1 MRSLRL
7 FSILLC
13 LSIFIIVTIPI
24 QISLNI
30 SKLNLK
36 NLYPLFFYRIIKNIA
51 GIHVEISGL
60 KKKKHKHK
68 HKQKDTGT
76 LYIANHVSWFD
87 ILCLGSVLDA
97 RFIAKKEVAS
107 MGIFGF
113 LAKLSNTFFID
124 NSSKNMIYQYNNFI
138 KSKLL
143 KGESLIL
150 FPEGTTSDGNSIR
163 KFKSSLFEC
172 INSSCRLI
180 NVQPISIC
188 YVRKNNL
195 PMGIYSRR
203 FIALVG
209 ETSMVSSM
217 KDFLS
222 SGSITVN
229 LIFHPEVS
237 MNQFENRKEITSFCE
252 EQILIGLNKTIKI

>member
-13 LSIFIIVTIPI
+13 LSIFIIITIPI
-24 QISLNI
+24 QFLLNI
-30 SKLNLK
+30 FKLKLK
-36 NLYPLFFYRIIKNIA
+36 HTYPLFFYKVIKNIV
-51 GIHVEISGL
+51 GINIDTEGFEKIR
-60 KKKKHKHK
+60 
-68 HKQKDTGT
+68 QKDTGI

-87 ILCLGSVLDA
+87 ILCLGSILNA
-97 RFIAKKEVAS
+97 RFIAKKEVSS

-124 NSSKNMIYQYNNFI
+124 NSNKNKIYQYNNFI
-138 KSKLL
+138 REKLVN
-143 KGESLIL
+143 GESLIL

-172 INSSCRLI
+172 INSSESLI

-203 FIALVG
+203 FIAWIG
-209 ETSMVSSM
+209 EISMVNSM
-217 KDFLS
+217 KEFLS
-222 SGSITVN
+222 SGTITVS
-229 LIFHPEVS
+229 LIFHPQVS
-237 MNQFENRKEITSFCE
+237 MENFKDRKELSSFCE
-252 EQILIGLNKTIKI
+252 NQILMGLDRVIKI

>member
-1 MRSLRL
+1 MRPLRL

-13 LSIFIIVTIPI
+13 LSVFIIITIPI
-24 QISLNI
+24 QFFLNI
-30 SKLNLK
+30 FNLK
-36 NLYPLFFYRIIKNIA
+36 LKNTYPLFFYKVIKNIA
-51 GIHVEISGL
+51 GININTEGFER
-60 KKKKHKHK
+60 KEPEGA
-68 HKQKDTGT
+68 GT

-87 ILCLGSVLDA
+87 ILCLGSILNA

-124 NSSKNMIYQYNNFI
+124 NSNKNKIYQYNNFI
-138 KSKLL
+138 REKLIN
-143 KGESLIL
+143 GESLIL

-172 INSSCRLI
+172 INSRENLI

-188 YVRKNNL
+188 YVRKNNV

-203 FIALVG
+203 FIAWVG
-209 ETSMVSSM
+209 EISMVSSM
-217 KDFLS
+217 KEFLS
-222 SGSITVN
+222 SGSITVS
-229 LIFHPEVS
+229 LIFHPKVS
-237 MNQFENRKEITSFCE
+237 MKQFNNRKELSSFCE
-252 EQILIGLNKTIKI
+252 EQILIGLNKVIKI

>member
-1 MRSLRL
+1 MRSVRL

-13 LSIFIIVTIPI
+13 LSIFIIITIPI
-24 QISLNI
+24 QFLLNV
-30 SKLNLK
+30 LRLQLK
-36 NLYPLFFYRIIKNIA
+36 NTYPLFFYKVIKNIA
-51 GIHVEISGL
+51 GINIDSEGL
-60 KKKKHKHK
+60 EKIR
-68 HKQKDTGT
+68 QKDIGT
-76 LYIANHVSWFD
+76 LYIANHISWFD
-87 ILCLGSVLDA
+87 ILCLGSILNA

-124 NSSKNMIYQYNNFI
+124 NSNKNKIYQYNNLI
-138 KSKLL
+138 REKLIN
-143 KGESLIL
+143 GESLIL
-150 FPEGTTSDGNSIR
+150 FPEGTTSEGNSIR

-172 INSSCRLI
+172 INSSESLI

-203 FIALVG
+203 FIAWVG

-217 KDFLS
+217 KEFLS

-229 LIFHPEVS
+229 LIFHPKVS
-237 MNQFENRKEITSFCE
+237 IKRFDNRKELSSFCE

>member
-13 LSIFIIVTIPI
+13 LSIFIIITIPI
-24 QISLNI
+24 QLLLNFF
-30 SKLNLK
+30 KLKLK
-36 NLYPLFFYRIIKNIA
+36 NTYPLFFYKVIKNIA
-51 GIHVEISGL
+51 GININTEGFERREPEV
-60 KKKKHKHK
+60 
-68 HKQKDTGT
+68 TGT

-87 ILCLGSVLDA
+87 ILCLGSILNA

-124 NSSKNMIYQYNNFI
+124 NFNKNKIYQYNNFI
-138 KSKLL
+138 REKLIN
-143 KGESLIL
+143 GESLIL
-150 FPEGTTSDGNSIR
+150 FPEGTTSDGNSIG

-172 INSSCRLI
+172 LNSSESSI

-203 FIALVG
+203 FIAWVG
-209 ETSMVSSM
+209 EISMVSSM
-217 KDFLS
+217 KEFLS

-229 LIFHPEVS
+229 LIFHPKVLI
-237 MNQFENRKEITSFCE
+237 NQFNSRKELSSFCE

>member
-1 MRSLRL
+1 MRSVRL

-13 LSIFIIVTIPI
+13 LSIFIIITIPI
-24 QISLNI
+24 QFLLNMF
-30 SKLNLK
+30 KLKLK
-36 NLYPLFFYRIIKNIA
+36 NIYPLFFYKVIKNIA
-51 GIHVEISGL
+51 GININTEGL
-60 KKKKHKHK
+60 EKIN
-68 HKQKDTGT
+68 QKDAGT

-87 ILCLGSVLDA
+87 ILCLGSILNA

-124 NSSKNMIYQYNNFI
+124 NSNKNKIYQYNNFI
-138 KSKLL
+138 REKLIN
-143 KGESLIL
+143 GESLIL

-172 INSSCRLI
+172 INSTESLI
-180 NVQPISIC
+180 HVQPISIC
-188 YVRKNNL
+188 YVFKNNI

-203 FIALVG
+203 FIAWVG

-217 KDFLS
+217 KEFLS
-222 SGSITVN
+222 SGSITVK
-229 LIFHPEVS
+229 LIFHPKVS
-237 MNQFENRKEITSFCE
+237 MKQFNNRKELSSFCE
-252 EQILIGLNKTIKI
+252 AQILIGLNKTIKI

>member
-13 LSIFIIVTIPI
+13 LSIFIIITIPI
-24 QISLNI
+24 QFLLNI
-30 SKLNLK
+30 FKLKLK
-36 NLYPLFFYRIIKNIA
+36 NTYPLFFYKVIKNIA
-51 GIHVEISGL
+51 GINIDTEGFERII
-60 KKKKHKHK
+60 
-68 HKQKDTGT
+68 QKDTGT

-87 ILCLGSVLDA
+87 ILCLGSILNA

-124 NSSKNMIYQYNNFI
+124 NSNKNKIYEYNNFI
-138 KSKLL
+138 REKLIN
-143 KGESLIL
+143 GESLIL
-150 FPEGTTSDGNSIR
+150 FPEGTTTDGNGIR

-172 INSSCRLI
+172 INSTESLI

-203 FIALVG
+203 FIAWVG
-209 ETSMVSSM
+209 ETSMVNSM
-217 KDFLS
+217 KEFLS

-229 LIFHPEVS
+229 LIFHPKVS
-237 MNQFENRKEITSFCE
+237 MNQFGDRKELSSFCE

>member
-13 LSIFIIVTIPI
+13 LSIFIIITIPI
-24 QISLNI
+24 QLLLNFF
-30 SKLNLK
+30 KLKLK
-36 NLYPLFFYRIIKNIA
+36 NTYPLFFYKVIKNIA
-51 GIHVEISGL
+51 GININTEGL
-60 KKKKHKHK
+60 ERREPEV
-68 HKQKDTGT
+68 TGT

-87 ILCLGSVLDA
+87 ILCLGSILNA

-124 NSSKNMIYQYNNFI
+124 NFNKNKIYQYNNFI
-138 KSKLL
+138 REKLIN
-143 KGESLIL
+143 GESLIL
-150 FPEGTTSDGNSIR
+150 FPEGTTSDGNSIG

-172 INSSCRLI
+172 LNSSESSI

-203 FIALVG
+203 FIAWVG
-209 ETSMVSSM
+209 EISMVSSM
-217 KDFLS
+217 KEFLS
-222 SGSITVN
+222 SGSITVD
-229 LIFHPEVS
+229 LIFHPKVLI
-237 MNQFENRKEITSFCE
+237 NQFNSRKELSSFCE

>member
-7 FSILLC
+7 FSILFC
-13 LSIFIIVTIPI
+13 LSIFIIITIPI
-24 QISLNI
+24 QFLLNI
-30 SKLNLK
+30 FKLKLK
-36 NLYPLFFYRIIKNIA
+36 NTYPLFFYKVIKNIA
-51 GIHVEISGL
+51 GINIDIEGFERII
-60 KKKKHKHK
+60 
-68 HKQKDTGT
+68 QKDTGT

-87 ILCLGSVLDA
+87 ILCLGSILNA

-124 NSSKNMIYQYNNFI
+124 NSNKNKIYEYNNFI
-138 KSKLL
+138 REKLIN
-143 KGESLIL
+143 GESLIL

-172 INSSCRLI
+172 INSSEILI

-203 FIALVG
+203 FIAWVG
-209 ETSMVSSM
+209 ETSMVNSM
-217 KDFLS
+217 KEFLS

-229 LIFHPEVS
+229 LIFHPKVS
-237 MNQFENRKEITSFCE
+237 MKQFSDRKELSSFCE

>member
-13 LSIFIIVTIPI
+13 LSIFIIITIPI

-36 NLYPLFFYRIIKNIA
+36 NIYPLFFYRIIKNIA

-60 KKKKHKHK
+60 RKKKHK
-68 HKQKDTGT
+68 QEDVGT

-87 ILCLGSVLDA
+87 ILCLGSVLNA

-124 NSSKNMIYQYNNFI
+124 NSSKNMIFQYNNFI
-138 KSKLL
+138 KDKLL
-143 KGESLIL
+143 NGESLIL
-150 FPEGTTSDGNSIR
+150 FPEGTTSDGNSIK

-172 INSSCRLI
+172 INSSDRLI
-180 NVQPISIC
+180 KVQPISIC

-195 PMGIYSRR
+195 PMGMYSRR
-203 FIALVG
+203 FIAWVG

-217 KDFLS
+217 KEFLS
-222 SGSITVN
+222 SGSITVS

-237 MNQFENRKEITSFCE
+237 MSRFDNRKELTSFCE

>member
-13 LSIFIIVTIPI
+13 LSIFVIITIPI
-24 QISLNI
+24 QFFLNI
-30 SKLNLK
+30 FQLK
-36 NLYPLFFYRIIKNIA
+36 WKSTYPLFFYKVIKNIV
-51 GIHVEISGL
+51 GIKINSEGL
-60 KKKKHKHK
+60 EENEREGL
-68 HKQKDTGT
+68 GT

-87 ILCLGSVLDA
+87 ILCLGSMLNA
-97 RFIAKKEVAS
+97 RFIAKKEVAE

-113 LAKLSNTFFID
+113 LARLSNTFFID
-124 NSSKNMIYQYNNFI
+124 NSDKNMIYQYNNFI
-138 KSKLL
+138 REKLI

-150 FPEGTTSDGNSIR
+150 FPEGTTSDGNGIR

-172 INSSCRLI
+172 LNSSESQI

-188 YVRKNNL
+188 YVSKNNI

-203 FIALVG
+203 FIAWVG
-209 ETSMVSSM
+209 ETSMVGSM
-217 KDFLS
+217 KEFLM
-222 SGSITVN
+222 SGSITVH
-229 LIFHPEVS
+229 LIFHPKVS
-237 MNQFENRKEITSFCE
+237 KNLFNNRKDISSFCE

>member
-13 LSIFIIVTIPI
+13 LIIFIIITIPI
-24 QISLNI
+24 QFLLNI
-30 SKLNLK
+30 FQLKLK
-36 NLYPLFFYRIIKNIA
+36 NTYPLLFYKVIKNIV
-51 GIHVEISGL
+51 GINIDTEGFERII
-60 KKKKHKHK
+60 
-68 HKQKDTGT
+68 QKDTGT

-87 ILCLGSVLDA
+87 ILCLGSILNA

-124 NSSKNMIYQYNNFI
+124 NSNKNKIYEYNNFI
-138 KSKLL
+138 REKLIN
-143 KGESLIL
+143 GESLIL

-172 INSSCRLI
+172 INSSESLI

-203 FIALVG
+203 FIAWVG
-209 ETSMVSSM
+209 ETSMVNSM
-217 KDFLS
+217 KEFLS

-229 LIFHPEVS
+229 LIFHPKVS
-237 MNQFENRKEITSFCE
+237 MKQFSDRKELSSFCE

>member
-7 FSILLC
+7 FSILIC
-13 LSIFIIVTIPI
+13 LSIFILITIPI
-24 QISLNI
+24 QILLNI
-30 SKLNLK
+30 SKLSLK
-36 NLYPLFFYRIIKNIA
+36 NTYPLFFYKVIKNLA
-51 GIHVEISGL
+51 GINLDIVGL
-60 KKKKHKHK
+60 REKN
-68 HKQKDTGT
+68 QESTGT

-87 ILCLGSVLDA
+87 ILCLGSVLNA
-97 RFIAKKEVAS
+97 RFIAKKEVAA

-124 NSSKNMIYQYNNFI
+124 NSNKNMIYQYNNFI
-138 KSKLL
+138 KNKLL
-143 KGESLIL
+143 NGESLIL

-172 INSSCRLI
+172 INSNDRLI

-188 YVRKNNL
+188 YVRKNNV
-195 PMGIYSRR
+195 PMGLYSRR
-203 FIALVG
+203 FIAWVG
-209 ETSMVSSM
+209 ETSMVNSM
-217 KDFLS
+217 KEFLS

-237 MNQFENRKEITSFCE
+237 MKQFNNRKEISLFCE
-252 EQILIGLNKTIKI
+252 EQILLGLNQTIKI

>member
-13 LSIFIIVTIPI
+13 LSIFIIITIPI
-24 QISLNI
+24 QFLLNFF
-30 SKLNLK
+30 KLELK
-36 NLYPLFFYRIIKNIA
+36 NTYPLFFYKVIKNIS
-51 GIHVEISGL
+51 GINIHTEGFEKIR
-60 KKKKHKHK
+60 
-68 HKQKDTGT
+68 QKDTGT

-87 ILCLGSVLDA
+87 ILCLGSMLNA

-124 NSSKNMIYQYNNFI
+124 NSNKKKIYQYNNFI
-138 KSKLL
+138 REKLIN
-143 KGESLIL
+143 GESLIL

-172 INSSCRLI
+172 INSSESLI

-188 YVRKNNL
+188 YARKNNL

-203 FIALVG
+203 FIAWVG
-209 ETSMVSSM
+209 ETSMVNSM
-217 KDFLS
+217 KEFLS

-229 LIFHPEVS
+229 LIFHPKVS
-237 MNQFENRKEITSFCE
+237 MKQFSDRKELSSFCE

>member
-13 LSIFIIVTIPI
+13 LSIFIIITIPI
-24 QISLNI
+24 QFLLNFF
-30 SKLNLK
+30 KLELK
-36 NLYPLFFYRIIKNIA
+36 NTYPLFFYKVIKNIS
-51 GIHVEISGL
+51 GINIHIEGFEKIR
-60 KKKKHKHK
+60 
-68 HKQKDTGT
+68 QKDTGT

-87 ILCLGSVLDA
+87 ILCLGSMLNA

-124 NSSKNMIYQYNNFI
+124 NSNKKKIYQYNNFI
-138 KSKLL
+138 REKLIN
-143 KGESLIL
+143 GESLIL

-172 INSSCRLI
+172 INSSESLI

-188 YVRKNNL
+188 YARKNNL

-203 FIALVG
+203 FIAWVG

-217 KDFLS
+217 KEFLS

-229 LIFHPEVS
+229 LIFHPKVS
-237 MNQFENRKEITSFCE
+237 MKQFDNRKELSSFCE

>member
-7 FSILLC
+7 FSILFC
-13 LSIFIIVTIPI
+13 LSIFIIITIPI
-24 QISLNI
+24 QILLNI

-36 NLYPLFFYRIIKNIA
+36 NIYPLFFYKVIKNLA
-51 GIHVEISGL
+51 GIRVDIQGL
-60 KKKKHKHK
+60 KKQKKES
-68 HKQKDTGT
+68 TGT

-87 ILCLGSVLDA
+87 ILCLGSVLNA

-124 NSSKNMIYQYNNFI
+124 NSNKGMIYEYNNFI
-138 KSKLL
+138 KEKLL
-143 KGESLIL
+143 NGESLIL

-172 INSSCRLI
+172 VNSGEKAI

-188 YVRKNNL
+188 YVSKNNL

-203 FIALVG
+203 MIAWVG
-209 ETSMVSSM
+209 ETSMVNSM
-217 KDFLS
+217 KEFLS
-222 SGSITVN
+222 SGSITVH
-229 LIFHPEVS
+229 LIFHPETS
-237 MNQFENRKEITSFCE
+237 MKYFSNRKEISLFCE
-252 EQILIGLNKTIKI
+252 EQILTGLNNTIKI

>member
-13 LSIFIIVTIPI
+13 LSIFIIITIPI
-24 QISLNI
+24 QFLLNTFQL
-30 SKLNLK
+30 KLK
-36 NLYPLFFYRIIKNIA
+36 NTYPLFFYKVIKSIVGINIDTEGFEKIIKKN
-51 GIHVEISGL
+51 
-60 KKKKHKHK
+60 
-68 HKQKDTGT
+68 TGT

-87 ILCLGSVLDA
+87 ILCLGSILNA

-107 MGIFGF
+107 MGVFGF

-124 NSSKNMIYQYNNFI
+124 NSNKNKIYQYNNFI
-138 KSKLL
+138 REKLIN
-143 KGESLIL
+143 GESLIL

-172 INSSCRLI
+172 INSSESLI

-188 YVRKNNL
+188 YARKNNI

-203 FIALVG
+203 FIAWVG

-217 KDFLS
+217 KEFLS

-229 LIFHPEVS
+229 LIFHPKVS
-237 MNQFENRKEITSFCE
+237 IKQFNNRKEISLFCE
-252 EQILIGLNKTIKI
+252 EQILTGLNKTIKI

>member
-1 MRSLRL
+1 MRSVRL

-13 LSIFIIVTIPI
+13 LSIFIIITIPI
-24 QISLNI
+24 QFLLNI
-30 SKLNLK
+30 FNLRLK
-36 NLYPLFFYRIIKNIA
+36 NIYPIFFYKVIKNIA
-51 GIHVEISGL
+51 GINIDIEGL
-60 KKKKHKHK
+60 EKIT
-68 HKQKDTGT
+68 QKGIGT

-87 ILCLGSVLDA
+87 ILCLGSILNA

-124 NSSKNMIYQYNNFI
+124 NSNKNKIYEYNNFI
-138 KSKLL
+138 REKLIN
-143 KGESLIL
+143 GESLIL
-150 FPEGTTSDGNSIR
+150 FPEGTTSDGNSVR

-172 INSSCRLI
+172 INSNESQI

-188 YVRKNNL
+188 YVRKNNV

-203 FIALVG
+203 FIAWIG
-209 ETSMVSSM
+209 EISMVSSM
-217 KDFLS
+217 KEFLS
-222 SGSITVN
+222 SGSITVS
-229 LIFHPEVS
+229 LIFHPKIS
-237 MNQFENRKEITSFCE
+237 IGRFSNRKELSSFCE

>member
-13 LSIFIIVTIPI
+13 LSIFILITIPI
-24 QISLNI
+24 QFLLNI
-30 SKLNLK
+30 FKLKMK
-36 NLYPLFFYRIIKNIA
+36 NTYPLFFYKVIKNIT
-51 GIHVEISGL
+51 GINIDTEGF
-60 KKKKHKHK
+60 KKTG
-68 HKQKDTGT
+68 QQSTGT

-87 ILCLGSVLDA
+87 ILCLGSILNA

-124 NSSKNMIYQYNNFI
+124 NVNKNKIYQYNNFI
-138 KSKLL
+138 REKLIS
-143 KGESLIL
+143 GESLIL
-150 FPEGTTSDGNSIR
+150 FPEGTTSDGNNIR
-163 KFKSSLFEC
+163 RFKSSLFEC
-172 INSSCRLI
+172 INSSESLI

-188 YVRKNNL
+188 YARKNNI

-203 FIALVG
+203 FIAWVG

-217 KDFLS
+217 KEFLS

-229 LIFHPEVS
+229 LIFHPKVS
-237 MNQFENRKEITSFCE
+237 MNQFDNRKELSSFCE
-252 EQILIGLNKTIKI
+252 KQILIGLNKTIKI

>member
-13 LSIFIIVTIPI
+13 LSIFIIITIPI
-24 QISLNI
+24 QFLLNI
-30 SKLNLK
+30 FQLKLK
-36 NLYPLFFYRIIKNIA
+36 NTYPLFFYKVIKNIA
-51 GIHVEISGL
+51 GINIDTEGFERIIH
-60 KKKKHKHK
+60 
-68 HKQKDTGT
+68 KDTGT

-87 ILCLGSVLDA
+87 ILCLGSILNA

-124 NSSKNMIYQYNNFI
+124 NSNKNKIYQYNNFI
-138 KSKLL
+138 REKLIN
-143 KGESLIL
+143 GESLIL

-172 INSSCRLI
+172 INSSKSLI

-203 FIALVG
+203 FIAWLG
-209 ETSMVSSM
+209 ETSMVGSM
-217 KDFLS
+217 KEFLS

-229 LIFHPEVS
+229 LIFHPKVS
-237 MNQFENRKEITSFCE
+237 MKQFDNRKELSSFCE
-252 EQILIGLNKTIKI
+252 EQILIGLNKIIKI

>member
-13 LSIFIIVTIPI
+13 LSIFIIITIPI
-24 QISLNI
+24 QLLLNFF
-30 SKLNLK
+30 KLKLK
-36 NLYPLFFYRIIKNIA
+36 NTYPLFFYKVIKNIA
-51 GIHVEISGL
+51 GININTEGFERREPEG
-60 KKKKHKHK
+60 
-68 HKQKDTGT
+68 TGI

-87 ILCLGSVLDA
+87 ILCLGSILNA

-124 NSSKNMIYQYNNFI
+124 NFNKNKIYQYNNFI
-138 KSKLL
+138 REKLIN
-143 KGESLIL
+143 GESLIL

-172 INSSCRLI
+172 LNSSESSI

-203 FIALVG
+203 FIAWVG
-209 ETSMVSSM
+209 EISMVSSM
-217 KDFLS
+217 KEFLS

-229 LIFHPEVS
+229 LIFHPKVLI
-237 MNQFENRKEITSFCE
+237 NQFNSRKELSSFCE

>member
-13 LSIFIIVTIPI
+13 LSIFIIITIPI
-24 QISLNI
+24 QLLLNFF
-30 SKLNLK
+30 KLKLK
-36 NLYPLFFYRIIKNIA
+36 NTYPLFFYKVIKNIA
-51 GIHVEISGL
+51 GININTEGFERREPGG
-60 KKKKHKHK
+60 
-68 HKQKDTGT
+68 TGI

-87 ILCLGSVLDA
+87 ILCLGSILNA

-124 NSSKNMIYQYNNFI
+124 NFNKNKIYQYNNFI
-138 KSKLL
+138 REKLIN
-143 KGESLIL
+143 GESLIL
-150 FPEGTTSDGNSIR
+150 FPEGTTSDGNSIG

-172 INSSCRLI
+172 LNSSESSI

-203 FIALVG
+203 FIAWVG
-209 ETSMVSSM
+209 EISMVSSM
-217 KDFLS
+217 KEFLS

-229 LIFHPEVS
+229 LIFHPKVLI
-237 MNQFENRKEITSFCE
+237 NQFNSRKELSSFCE

>member
-1 MRSLRL
+1 MRSIRL

-13 LSIFIIVTIPI
+13 LSVFIALTIPI
-24 QISLNI
+24 QFFLNI
-30 SKLNLK
+30 FKLRLK
-36 NLYPLFFYRIIKNIA
+36 NIYPLFFYKVIKNIA
-51 GIHVEISGL
+51 GINIDAEGFEKINKNG
-60 KKKKHKHK
+60 
-68 HKQKDTGT
+68 TGT

-87 ILCLGSVLDA
+87 ILCLGSILNA

-124 NSSKNMIYQYNNFI
+124 NSNKNKIYQYNNFI
-138 KSKLL
+138 REKLIN
-143 KGESLIL
+143 GESLIL

-172 INSSCRLI
+172 INSSESLI

-203 FIALVG
+203 LIAWVG

-217 KDFLS
+217 KEFLS

-229 LIFHPEVS
+229 LIFHQKVS
-237 MNQFENRKEITSFCE
+237 MRQFSNRKELSAFCE
-252 EQILIGLNKTIKI
+252 EQILVGLNKQIKI

>member
-7 FSILLC
+7 LSILLC
-13 LSIFIIVTIPI
+13 LSIFIIITIPI
-24 QISLNI
+24 QFILNFLR
-30 SKLNLK
+30 LNLK
-36 NLYPLFFYRIIKNIA
+36 NTYPLFFYKIIKNIA
-51 GIHVEISGL
+51 GINLHIEGL
-60 KKKKHKHK
+60 KKNKPNI
-68 HKQKDTGT
+68 TGT

-87 ILCLGSVLDA
+87 ILCLGSVLNA

-143 KGESLIL
+143 NGESLIL
-150 FPEGTTSDGNSIR
+150 FPEGTTSDGNSIK

-172 INSSCRLI
+172 INSSDKLI

-203 FIALVG
+203 FIAWVG

-217 KDFLS
+217 KEFLS
-222 SGSITVN
+222 SGSITVS

-237 MNQFENRKEITSFCE
+237 MSRFDNRKELTSFCE